1 MPRRF
6 LLSSFER
13 TIFFFLLISLGCS
26 AQLSPNELGQR
37 IEHQLRVSYKVPP
50 TVKVTLS
57 ALHPSEFPN
66 YDGLTVTFEDEGQK
80 KTYEFLVSKD
90 QKTLIRM
97 SKMDLSKDAYAEVM
111 KKIDVSGRPVR
122 GNPNAKVVVIS
133 YDDFECPYCAA
144 VHQTLFP
151 ALLNEYK
158 DRVAFIYKDFP
169 LSGHPWAVHAA
180 VDANCLGGQS
190 QDAYWDFA
198 DYVHAHQGT
207 FDSEKGLDK
216 QFAALDQMTLSEGN
230 KFKLD
235 NAKLASCVK
244 TQKDDAV
251 KASIKEGDAL
261 GVDGTPTLVVN
272 GQMLTGA
279 FPTAELRHVFDKALE
294 QAGVPPSSS
303 HPSSASTAAPVP
315 STGDRARIPQ

>member
-1 MPRRF
+1 MPTRF
-6 LLSSFER
+6 LLSSCHR
-13 TIFFFLLISLGCS
+13 TIFFFVLISFGCS

-37 IEHQLRVSYKVPP
+37 IEHQLRVTYKVPP
-50 TVKVTLS
+50 TVKVSLS
-57 ALHPSEFPN
+57 ALHASEFPN
-66 YDGLTVTFEDEGQK
+66 YDGLTVTFDDGGQK

-97 SKMDLSKDAYAEVM
+97 SKMDLSKDAYVEVM

-144 VHQTLFP
+144 VHKSLFP

-180 VDANCLGGQS
+180 IDANCLGAQS
-190 QDAYWDFA
+190 QEAYWDFA
-198 DYVHAHQGT
+198 DYVHSHQDT
-207 FDSEKGLDK
+207 FNSERALEK
-216 QFAALDQMTLSEGN
+216 QFAALDQMGLSEGN

-235 NAKLASCVK
+235 SAKLESCVK
-244 TQKDDAV
+244 AQKDDAV

-279 FPTAELRHVFDKALE
+279 FPMAELRQVFDKALE

-303 HPSSASTAAPVP
+303 HPSSTAAAPEP
-315 STGDRARIPQ
+315 SPRDRARVPQ

>member
-1 MPRRF
+1 MPTRF
-6 LLSSFER
+6 LLSSCHR

-26 AQLSPNELGQR
+26 AQLSQNELGQR
-37 IEHQLRVSYKVPP
+37 IEHQLRVTYRVPP
-50 TVKVTLS
+50 TVKVSLS
-57 ALHPSEFPN
+57 ALHASEFPN
-66 YDGLTVTFEDEGQK
+66 YDGLTITFDDGGQK

-122 GNPNAKVVVIS
+122 GNRNAKVVVIS

-144 VHQTLFP
+144 VHKTLFP
-151 ALLNEYK
+151 TLLNEYK

-180 VDANCLGGQS
+180 VNANCLGAQS
-190 QDAYWDFA
+190 QEAYWDFA
-198 DYVHAHQGT
+198 DYVHSHQDT
-207 FDSEKGLDK
+207 FNSEKTLEK
-216 QFAALDQMTLSEGN
+216 QFAALDQMGLSEGN

-235 NAKLASCVK
+235 SAKLESCVK
-244 TQKDDAV
+244 AQKDDAV

-279 FPTAELRHVFDKALE
+279 FPTAELRQVFDKALE

-303 HPSSASTAAPVP
+303 HPSSTAAAAPEP
-315 STGDRARIPQ
+315 SPRDRTRAPQ